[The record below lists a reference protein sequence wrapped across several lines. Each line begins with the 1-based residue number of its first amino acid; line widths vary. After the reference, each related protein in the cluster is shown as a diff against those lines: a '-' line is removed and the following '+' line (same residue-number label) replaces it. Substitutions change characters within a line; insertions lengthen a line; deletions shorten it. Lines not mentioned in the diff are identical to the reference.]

1 MMIDDVAEEYR
12 LVWFFSQGRGGS
24 PRRRLDSDDFDL
36 HHVSDTD
43 MGLAYVP
50 ENKLYDYRNDLKNG
64 AFSDSS
70 G

>member
-1 MMIDDVAEEYR
+1 MLFVCIFQV
-12 LVWFFSQGRGGS
+12 RGAS

-50 ENKLYDYRNDLKNG
+50 ENKLYDYRSDLKNG

-70 G
+70 GW